1 MINIKRREFLKT
13 SAIVAGG
20 AVVATGAIK
29 SFIPSL
35 NAGDSVAGFDKIP
48 VANGNFA
55 YYPPF
60 DKWHGWKEM
69 SGDDWKNGG
78 IARHDV
84 KVYDYVLVPTSCN
97 NCEASCGLLAYVDK
111 ESLTVKKILGNPLH
125 VGSLGRTCAKGV
137 AAVSQMY
144 DPDRI
149 PFPLKRAPG
158 TKRGEGKWVR
168 TSWDEALNT
177 IGKKMSDTLKRG
189 DETCKKEIM
198 YHVGRPNENG
208 FTPRVWHTLGVDS
221 TGSHTNICSSG
232 GRSSSLMWV
241 NDDRTDPDWENA
253 KVIILASGHAADSG
267 HYFQQS
273 AGQIAKARKNGAKL
287 IAMDPRMSN
296 SAGIADLWIASWPG
310 TEAAIYLAIA
320 NRIIQED
327 KINREFVKTWYN
339 WQALMDDKKHLEFLK
354 SKNIISVL
362 PTGNDFDAFVNL
374 LKDMYK
380 DYTME
385 WAAKESHVDLNRLE
399 KLYQYFVWG
408 GDQIVSFNWRGPSA
422 GNRGG
427 WLYGKNMI
435 FALSLVGSIGG
446 KGQLGFEHMRAISV
460 AGKGGA
466 ATVGEKAPAVNTWN
480 ELSWPPEW
488 PLTSFEPSMC
498 LPHLISDKEW
508 QKKWKDQGLHV
519 PEKLSVWFPRQYN
532 PAWINPD
539 GFRWVEALKDETK
552 FELTVNPSPIWS
564 ETNWHCDYILPVGLA
579 AERHDQHSEPT
590 RAHEAWTIM
599 RQPALR
605 NVLMKQGWKPK
616 DPARATLE
624 AHMKAGLGEIWE
636 ENEWWINLIW
646 HVDPDGT
653 LGIRQYWES
662 KANPGKPVTLE
673 EYYNAAF
680 GTLPNLAKSA
690 EEAAAVKAQNAK
702 TPAEKEVAEFAKKYP
717 NYDFMRDRGAWTEA
731 KDLVNTHMRGLHIDH
746 EKNLVKTKG
755 KYFFDAPLEVPM
767 GSVKIDPRTN
777 VAYASTPDG
786 RNNVGVKVGDKVVEG
801 FETPSRKMD
810 FFVDWMCEWGWPEYA
825 LPMYPKNEAEK
836 KEFVHVISHVNHMY
850 MTEPNAFALNPVFRL
865 PYNIH
870 TRSVNSKWLMEI
882 SQNHNP
888 IWMAASDAKKM
899 GLKQGDPIKVR
910 VIDSLTNLESGYF
923 IAMCVPTEG
932 HLPGALSCSH
942 HSGRWRLVDQVVIPG
957 FETPLTPIGTGTPLA
972 ELKKDGNT
980 YDLKYVSG
988 IKPQEPKETKEFGPT
1003 GWPYAAYNKDM
1014 ENIHWNGLTGSFQ
1027 NATFAPNPDP
1037 ISGMQCW
1044 HKKVLVEKAG
1054 EGDKIGDVK
1063 ANIENNMKIFQAWRD
1078 KLTRPAKLGGLRRPV
1093 HLKRPWV
1100 PLTREAYQMPKA

>member
-1 MINIKRREFLKT
+1 MINIKRREFIKT

-35 NAGDSVAGFDKIP
+35 NAGEKISNFDKIP

-84 KVYDYVLVPTSCN
+84 KVFDYVLVPTSCN

-111 ESLTVKKILGNPLH
+111 ETLTVKKILGNPLH
-125 VGSLGRTCAKGV
+125 TGSLGRTCAKGV
-137 AAVSQMY
+137 AALSQMY

-158 TKRGEGKWVR
+158 AKRGEGKWVR
-168 TSWDEALNT
+168 TSWDEALTT
-177 IGKKMSDTLKRG
+177 IGKKMSDTLKSG
-189 DETCKKEIM
+189 DPTSKKAIM

-208 FTPRVWHTLGVDS
+208 FTPRVWHTLGQDC
-221 TGSHTNICSSG
+221 TNSHTNICSSG

-241 NDDRTDPDWENA
+241 NDDRTNPDWENA

-273 AGQIAKARKNGAKL
+273 AGQIAKARKNGARL
-287 IAMDPRMSN
+287 IAMDTRLSN
-296 SAGIADLWIASWPG
+296 SAGIADLWIPCWPG

-320 NRIIQED
+320 NRIIQEG
-327 KINREFVKTWYN
+327 KVNKEFVKTWYN
-339 WQALMDDKKHLEFLK
+339 WQTLMDNKKHLQYLLDTK
-354 SKNIISVL
+354 VISAL
-362 PTGNDFDAFVNL
+362 PKGSDFDSFLEL

-385 WAAKESHVDLNRLE
+385 WASKESHVGIDRLE
-399 KLYQYFVWG
+399 KLYQMFVWG
-408 GDQIVSFNWRGPSA
+408 GNQIAAFNWRGPSA

-435 FALSLVGSIGG
+435 FALSLVGSING
-446 KGQLGFEHMRAISV
+446 KGQLGFEHHRAIFV
-460 AGKGGA
+460 AGKGGKS
-466 ATVGEKAPAVNTWN
+466 TVGEKAPQVNEWN

-508 QKKWKDQGLHV
+508 QKKWNDKGMNI
-519 PEKLSVWFPRQYN
+519 PSKLSVWFPRQYN

-539 GFRWVEALKDETK
+539 GFRWVEALKDESK
-552 FELTVNPSPIWS
+552 FEMTVNPSPTWS
-564 ETNWHCDYILPVGLA
+564 ETNWYMDYILPVGLA

-590 RAHEAWTIM
+590 RAEAWTSF
-599 RQPALR
+599 RQSAIR

-616 DPARATLE
+616 NPARATLE
-624 AHMKAGLGEIWE
+624 AHIKGGLGEIWE
-636 ENEWWINLIW
+636 ENEMWINLIW
-646 HVDPDGT
+646 AMDPDGS
-653 LGIRQYWES
+653 LGVRQYWES
-662 KANPGKPVTLE
+662 KENPGKPVTLE

-680 GTLPNLAKSA
+680 DNLPNMSKAAL
-690 EEAAAVKAQNAK
+690 EAAELKAKNAK

-717 NYDFMRDRGAWTEA
+717 NYDFIRDRGTWTEA
-731 KDLVNTHMRGLHIDH
+731 KDVYDTHLHELHVDH
-746 EKNLVKTKG
+746 EKHTFKTTAKQFWQAPVEFSINQVK
-755 KYFFDAPLEVPM
+755 V
-767 GSVKIDPRTN
+767 DPRTN
-777 VAYASTPDG
+777 VAYVDTPEG
-786 RNNVGVKVGDKVVEG
+786 KHNVGVKVDGKIVSG
-801 FETPSRKMD
+801 FATPSKKMD
-810 FFVDWMCEWGWPEYA
+810 FFVDWMVEWDWPEYA
-825 LPMYPKNEAEK
+825 LPMYPKDEK
-836 KEFVHVISHVNHMY
+836 QKDEFIHVTSHVNHHY
-850 MTEPNAFALNPVFRL
+850 IKEPNGFALNPIFRL

-870 TRSVNSKWLMEI
+870 TRSVNAKWLMEI

-888 IWMAASDAKKM
+888 IWMNTKDADRLGFK
-899 GLKQGDPIKVR
+899 LQDPIKVR
-910 VIDSLTNLESGYF
+910 VVDALTGLESGTF

-932 HLPGALSCSH
+932 MVPGTLTCSH
-942 HSGRWRLVDQVVIPG
+942 HSGRWRLADKVSIPG
-957 FETPLTPIGTGTPLA
+957 FEQPLVMMGAGAPTA
-972 ELKKDGNT
+972 ELKKDGNN
-980 YDLKYVSG
+980 YSLSYVEG
-988 IKPQEPKETKEFGPT
+988 IKPQDVKETKEFGVN
-1003 GWPYAAYNKDM
+1003 GWPYTDFNKDM
-1014 ENIHWNGLTGSFQ
+1014 KNVHWDGLSGSFQ
-1027 NATFAPNPDP
+1027 NATFSANPDP

-1054 EGDKIGDVK
+1054 PGEKIGDVK
-1063 ANIENNMKIFQAWRD
+1063 VNIDNNMKIFQAWRD
-1078 KLTRPAKLGGLRRPV
+1078 KLTRPAKLGGLRRPE

-1100 PLTREAYQMPKA
+1100 PLTREAYKMPKA